1 MTKIFKNLIFLMAG
15 EAGSRLLG
23 FLAIIYLA
31 RQLGPSGMGQ
41 IGFSMALLTY
51 FLMVIRGGINTYGM
65 REISRGHASHKS
77 IIYEIVSLKIILAV
91 LLYGILFIIVQK
103 LPNVQHMS
111 LLILVFGLSLFANT
125 LDIEW
130 YFKGI
135 EKTSIVAI
143 GSLFRWLFFF
153 IVTISLVTRSEHLLY
168 VALSF
173 SGGYFLGSLSIFV
186 YALYLEKGR
195 DGRLQISKWGL
206 IVRESWPM
214 LLGAILLTI
223 QTGFD
228 KIAIQMFHGESSVGL
243 YETSYRISQLLR
255 IMSTSI
261 MFVFF
266 PILAR
271 RFNDKSDLQEISTKY
286 IKAMFTLAVPMVIG
300 GIVLSSQILRLVF
313 GAQYMVASL
322 TLQIHFV
329 STLIAFGNGS
339 YASPLNAWNRQ
350 KALAAYIGIGAVFNV
365 LFNLYL
371 VPTYGIEGAATA
383 TMIAEF
389 VVFVLSY
396 IAFNKVVRVPLYQV
410 ISKPLFASLAMGL
423 AIYLFS
429 VINIPVLVLIPL
441 GGLLYG
447 VVLVAIKGVTYKE
460 LIALFNPQK
469 QST

>member
-1 MTKIFKNLIFLMAG
+1 MVG

-23 FLAIIYLA
+23 FFAIVYLA

-41 IGFSMALLTY
+41 VGFSMALLTY
-51 FLMVIRGGINTYGM
+51 FLMVVRGGINTYGM
-65 REISRGHASHKS
+65 REISRGNTSHKS

-103 LPNVQHMS
+103 LPNIQHMS

-143 GSLFRWLFFF
+143 GSLFRWLFFL
-153 IVTISLVTRSEHLLY
+153 IVTISFVARSEHLIY

-173 SGGYFLGSLSIFV
+173 SGGYFLASLITFV

-195 DGRLQISKWGL
+195 GGRLQISKWGL

-214 LLGAILLTI
+214 LLSTILVVI
-223 QTGFD
+223 HTGFD
-228 KIAIQMFHGESSVGL
+228 KIAIQVFHGERYVGL
-243 YETSYRISQLLR
+243 YETSYRVSQLLR

-266 PILAR
+266 PTLAR
-271 RFNDKSDLQEISTKY
+271 CFNDKSDLQDISTKY
-286 IKAMFTLAVPMVIG
+286 IKTMFILAVPIVIG
-300 GIVLSSQILRLVF
+300 GIVLSSKILRLVF
-313 GAQYMVASL
+313 GVQYMVASL

-339 YASPLNAWNRQ
+339 YASPLNAWDRQ
-350 KALAAYIGIGAVFNV
+350 KVLAACIGVGAVFNV

-371 VPTYGIEGAATA
+371 VPIYGIEGAAAA

-429 VINIPVLVLIPL
+429 AINIPVLVLIPL
-441 GGLLYG
+441 GGLLYTG
-447 VVLVAIKGVTYKE
+447 LLFLIRAVTWQELRIIFGIKPADKE
-460 LIALFNPQK
+460 I
-469 QST
+469 